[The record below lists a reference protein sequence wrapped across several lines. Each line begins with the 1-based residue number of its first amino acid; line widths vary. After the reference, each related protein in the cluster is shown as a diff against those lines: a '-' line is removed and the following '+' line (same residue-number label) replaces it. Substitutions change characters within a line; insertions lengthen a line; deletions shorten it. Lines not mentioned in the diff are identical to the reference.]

1 MSDTWEGCSA
11 RIVAAYVRD
20 NVLDWRLPSTYQF
33 NCKERLMK
41 YLFALSAVLSF
52 AALLSMPIG
61 YYTILRIAITVAC
74 LIAIYD
80 DRDKG
85 VSPWNIVFGAIAIV
99 FNPVIPVHFNNR
111 EIWSVIDT
119 ATGIVFAL
127 RFILSL
133 RR

>member
-1 MSDTWEGCSA
+1 
-11 RIVAAYVRD
+11 
-20 NVLDWRLPSTYQF
+20 
-33 NCKERLMK
+33 MK
-41 YLFALSAVLSF
+41 YLFALSAVLLF
-52 AALLSMPIG
+52 AALLPLPIG
-61 YYTILRIAITVAC
+61 YYSILRIAITIAC

-85 VSPWNIVFGAIAIV
+85 VSLWNIVSGAIAIV
-99 FNPVIPVHFNNR
+99 FNPVIPVHFNDR
-111 EIWSVIDT
+111 DIWSVIDI